1 MTSNNTL
8 SFQRLTLLLKQNFLH
23 HYKLFGIYV
32 AAFAGGV
39 FILLLVIQM
48 AEEFRDQPIG
58 KFFKI
63 FVALF
68 IITSV
73 LATGTA
79 FPNLRTKEKALSYL
93 LLPASTLEKLIVELL
108 MRVLFLIILVPVLY
122 WAVFGV
128 ENFMI
133 SAINPDYQLI
143 GDIKLELP
151 DGPSNQDGMQGLWY
165 TLFISLTLSMF
176 LLPFAG
182 STIFVKNPLIKTLFA
197 LAIIVVFNV
206 LLVYFFVEI
215 LNFKDF
221 HPRTKHVL
229 FISSARSALTAGTI
243 ASVIFNVGLL
253 ATSYFKLKEREV

>member
-1 MTSNNTL
+1 MTPNNTL

-23 HYKLFGIYV
+23 HYKLFGIYI

-39 FILLLVIQM
+39 FVLLLVIQM

-58 KFFKI
+58 KFFGI
-63 FVALF
+63 FVTLF

-79 FPNLRTKEKALSYL
+79 FPNLRTKEKALTYL
-93 LLPASTLEKLIVELL
+93 LLPASALEKLIIELL
-108 MRVLFLIILVPVLY
+108 IRVLFFIILVPVLY
-122 WAVFGV
+122 WLVFGI
-128 ENFMI
+128 ENFVI
-133 SAINPDYQLI
+133 SAINPGYQLT

-151 DGPSNQDGMQGLWY
+151 DGPSNEDGIRGLWY
-165 TLFISLTLSMF
+165 TFFISLILSMF
-176 LLPFAG
+176 ILPFAG

-206 LLVYFFVEI
+206 FLVYLFVEV
-215 LNFKDF
+215 LHFKDF
-221 HPRTKHVL
+221 YPRKKHVL

-243 ASVIFNVGLL
+243 ASVVFNIGLL
-253 ATSYFKLKEREV
+253 TASYFKLKEREV